1 MRPFGN
7 ITSAAA
13 GFALVWA
20 LAAASTQVSAQ
31 DHVTIGLLL
40 EPPHL
45 DPTATAAEAT
55 DQVTYAN
62 IFEGLTRIDETGA
75 VRPALAHS
83 WDVSADGRTYIFEL
97 REGVTFHDGTAFD
110 AGDVKFSLDRA
121 RAEGSTNAQRWL
133 FSSISNVEVIDP
145 LTIRI
150 HLERVTADFLTF
162 LGWGDANIVAPETAA
177 TNRTAPVGTG
187 PFRFVR
193 WKRGDS
199 IVLARYDGYWGAPPR
214 LAGSTFKFI
223 SDPAAAFAALMAG
236 DVDAFPNYSAPETL
250 FLFEEHPKFSVV
262 VGSTQGEVILAMN
275 NTRPPFDDLRVRRAL
290 AHAVDRKE
298 LIEGAM
304 FGYGTPIGSHFSPL
318 HPAYIDLTDRYPHDP
333 ARARALLAEAGFPN
347 GLSVRLKLPPPLY
360 ARRSG
365 EIVAAQLRRIGIESE
380 IESIEWAQWMEQVY
394 GRRDYDLSIIAH
406 TEPMDYDIYAREGYY
421 FGYANPQVRA
431 LVTEIRRTREES
443 ARRRLLRRAQR
454 TIAEDS
460 VNAFL
465 FQLPKL
471 GVWDARLKGLWRD
484 APVQATDLTR
494 VRFE

>member
-1 MRPFGN
+1 MTAVAWLLLLLLLAAP
-7 ITSAAA
+7 AAA
-13 GFALVWA
+13 
-20 LAAASTQVSAQ
+20 AQ

-75 VRPALAHS
+75 VRPALARS
-83 WDVSADGRTYIFEL
+83 WRVSDDGLVYTFDL
-97 REGVTFHDGTAFD
+97 RAGVTFHDGTAFD

-133 FSSISNVEVIDP
+133 FSTISSVEVLDP
-145 LTIRI
+145 LTVRIR
-150 HLERVTADFLTF
+150 LERVTADFLTF

-177 TNRTAPVGTG
+177 TNRAAPVGTG

-199 IVLARYDGYWGAPPR
+199 IVLARYENYWGALPP
-214 LAGSTFKFI
+214 LAGATFKFI

-236 DVDAFPNYSAPETL
+236 DVDAFPNYGAPETL
-250 FLFEEHPKFSVV
+250 FLFEEDPEFSVA

-275 NTRPPFDDLRVRRAL
+275 NSRPPFDDLRVRRAI
-290 AHAVDRKE
+290 AHAVDRGE

-304 FGYGTPIGSHFSPL
+304 FGHGTPIGSHFSPL
-318 HPAYIDLTDRYPHDP
+318 HPAYIDLTGRYPHD
-333 ARARALLAEAGFPN
+333 ADRARALLAEAGYPQGFR
-347 GLSVRLKLPPPLY
+347 VRLKLPPPLY

-365 EIVAAQLRRIGIESE
+365 EIVAAQLRRIGIEAE
-380 IESIEWAQWMEQVY
+380 IESIEWAQWLEQVY
-394 GRRDYDLSIIAH
+394 GRRDYDLSIVAH

-421 FGYANPQVRA
+421 FGYANPRFRE
-431 LVTEIRRTREES
+431 LVEEIRRTREEPE
-443 ARRRLLRRAQR
+443 RRRLLRRAQR
-454 TIAEDS
+454 MIADDA

-471 GVWDARLKGLWRD
+471 GVWDAQLVGLWRD
-484 APVQATDLTR
+484 APVQATDLSR